1 MSTFSKLGSISTGD
15 TSESWPV
22 AVVLKTGLLE
32 LAVHSR
38 IHDLVAGCLE
48 SRNTAVQHCP

>member
-22 AVVLKTGLLE
+22 AGVLKTGLLE

-48 SRNTAVQHCP
+48 SRNTPVQHCP